1 VLQFY
6 KIWNFE
12 QGVIMKNVEKKEYV
26 FSTMPIKSAVIK
38 NIVPSVLAML
48 MVLVYNLADT
58 FFIGQTHNPF
68 QVAAISLA
76 TPVFLIFM
84 SIGNVFGIGGTS
96 VISRA
101 LGEGKKEY
109 TKKVCSFCFWSCVV
123 VGIIIS
129 IAFLIFLD
137 KIVVALGASNE
148 TLQFTKD
155 YLTIIAFSGP
165 FVLITSCYSNILRAE
180 GQATKAM
187 MGQIIGNVL
196 NIILDPLLI
205 LSLNFDVKGA
215 AIATVIGNVV
225 GALYYIIYFVN
236 GKSILS
242 ISIKNY
248 SYRNKIASGVL
259 SIGIPAALASVLMS
273 VSQIIMNSMMAEYG
287 DMALAGVGVAMKI
300 TMITGMLSMGIGQ
313 GVQPLLGYCTGAMN
327 WNRYHGIMRFSLVLA
342 FIVSAVLTMLCYLF
356 VNQIVGIFLTERS
369 AFAYAVRFAKI
380 LLTTSTFFG
389 VFFVFAN
396 ALQAMGAATSSW
408 IVNISRQG
416 LIYIPSLFVLR
427 AIIGINGLMWAQPV
441 ADVLSLILAI
451 SLYFGI
457 FKRKKSLM

>member
-1 VLQFY
+1 M
-6 KIWNFE
+6 N
-12 QGVIMKNVEKKEYV
+12 
-26 FSTMPIKSAVIK
+26 
-38 NIVPSVLAML
+38 
-48 MVLVYNLADT
+48 VLVYNLADT

-242 ISIKNY
+242 IIIKNY

-396 ALQAMGAATSSW
+396 ALQAMGAATSSL

>member
-1 VLQFY
+1 
-6 KIWNFE
+6 
-12 QGVIMKNVEKKEYV
+12 MKNVEKKEYV

>member
-1 VLQFY
+1 
-6 KIWNFE
+6 
-12 QGVIMKNVEKKEYV
+12 MKNVEKKEYV

-242 ISIKNY
+242 IIIKNY

-396 ALQAMGAATSSW
+396 ALQAMGAATSSL

>member
-1 VLQFY
+1 
-6 KIWNFE
+6 
-12 QGVIMKNVEKKEYV
+12 MKNVEKKEYV

-427 AIIGINGLMWAQPV
+427 AIIGINGLMWAHPV

>member
-1 VLQFY
+1 M
-6 KIWNFE
+6 
-12 QGVIMKNVEKKEYV
+12 G
-26 FSTMPIKSAVIK
+26 
-38 NIVPSVLAML
+38 SV
-48 MVLVYNLADT
+48 
-58 FFIGQTHNPF
+58 Q
-68 QVAAISLA
+68 
-76 TPVFLIFM
+76 
-84 SIGNVFGIGGTS
+84 
-96 VISRA
+96 
-101 LGEGKKEY
+101 
-109 TKKVCSFCFWSCVV
+109 
-123 VGIIIS
+123 
-129 IAFLIFLD
+129 
-137 KIVVALGASNE
+137 
-148 TLQFTKD
+148 
-155 YLTIIAFSGP
+155 
-165 FVLITSCYSNILRAE
+165 
-180 GQATKAM
+180 
-187 MGQIIGNVL
+187 
-196 NIILDPLLI
+196 
-205 LSLNFDVKGA
+205 
-215 AIATVIGNVV
+215 
-225 GALYYIIYFVN
+225 
-236 GKSILS
+236 
-242 ISIKNY
+242 
-248 SYRNKIASGVL
+248 
-259 SIGIPAALASVLMS
+259 ALASVLMS

-396 ALQAMGAATSSW
+396 ALQAMGAATSSL

>member
-1 VLQFY
+1 
-6 KIWNFE
+6 
-12 QGVIMKNVEKKEYV
+12 MKNVEKKEYV

-396 ALQAMGAATSSW
+396 ALQAMGAATSSL

>member
-1 VLQFY
+1 
-6 KIWNFE
+6 
-12 QGVIMKNVEKKEYV
+12 MKNVEKKEYV

-327 WNRYHGIMRFSLVLA
+327 WKRYHGIMRFSLVLA

-396 ALQAMGAATSSW
+396 ALQAMGAATSSL

>member
-1 VLQFY
+1 M
-6 KIWNFE
+6 N
-12 QGVIMKNVEKKEYV
+12 
-26 FSTMPIKSAVIK
+26 
-38 NIVPSVLAML
+38 
-48 MVLVYNLADT
+48 VLVYNLADT

-96 VISRA
+96 VISRV

-129 IAFLIFLD
+129 IDFLIFLD

-273 VSQIIMNSMMAEYG
+273 VSQIIMNQIMASYG

-313 GVQPLLGYCTGAMN
+313 GVQPLLGYCTGENN
-327 WNRYHGIMRFSLVLA
+327 WKRYNSIMKFSLLIALV
-342 FIVSAVLTMLCYLF
+342 ISSVLTLVCYIF
-356 VNQIVGIFLTERS
+356 TNQIVGAFLTDKN
-369 AFAYAVRFAKI
+369 AFDYAVKFSQI
-380 LLTTSTFFG
+380 LLTTSFLFG
-389 VFFVFAN
+389 VYFVFAN
-396 ALQAMGAATSSW
+396 ALQAMGAATSSL
-408 IVNISRQG
+408 IVNLSKQG
-416 LIYIPSLFVLR
+416 LIYIPCLFIMNK
-427 AIIGINGLMWAQPV
+427 IIGINGLLWAQPV
-441 ADVLSLILAI
+441 ADVLSLIMAVL
-451 SLYFGI
+451 LYI
-457 FKRKKSLM
+457 ETVKRMKNKTAEK

>member
-1 VLQFY
+1 
-6 KIWNFE
+6 
-12 QGVIMKNVEKKEYV
+12 MKNVEKKEYV

-342 FIVSAVLTMLCYLF
+342 FIVSAVLTMLCYL
-356 VNQIVGIFLTERS
+356 
-369 AFAYAVRFAKI
+369 
-380 LLTTSTFFG
+380 
-389 VFFVFAN
+389 
-396 ALQAMGAATSSW
+396 
-408 IVNISRQG
+408 
-416 LIYIPSLFVLR
+416 
-427 AIIGINGLMWAQPV
+427 
-441 ADVLSLILAI
+441 
-451 SLYFGI
+451 
-457 FKRKKSLM
+457 

>member
-1 VLQFY
+1 M
-6 KIWNFE
+6 N
-12 QGVIMKNVEKKEYV
+12 
-26 FSTMPIKSAVIK
+26 
-38 NIVPSVLAML
+38 
-48 MVLVYNLADT
+48 VLVYNLADT

-396 ALQAMGAATSSW
+396 ALQAMGAATSSL

>member
-1 VLQFY
+1 M
-6 KIWNFE
+6 IWNFE

-396 ALQAMGAATSSW
+396 ALQAMGAATSSL

>member
-1 VLQFY
+1 
-6 KIWNFE
+6 
-12 QGVIMKNVEKKEYV
+12 MKNVEKKEYV

-187 MGQIIGNVL
+187 IGQIIGNVL

-396 ALQAMGAATSSW
+396 ALQAMGAATSSL